1 MSSMSVIM
9 IVVAMV
15 MAVRERA
22 AEAEDH
28 AERQQDDA

>member
-1 MSSMSVIM
+1 MSVIGRSM
-9 IVVAMV
+9 IMVAMMV
-15 MAVRERA
+15 AVRERA